1 MKIIQ
6 TGVFSR
12 TVRKLHKKEKA
23 ALDKAVRA
31 IVEAPNIGDSKI
43 GDLAG
48 VNVYKYK
55 DSDKQYLLA
64 YRYDGESKTLTLLAL
79 GSHENFYRDLKRQTK
94 YQGV

>member
-12 TVRKLHKKEKA
+12 TVRKLHKKEKT

-43 GDLAG
+43 GDLTG
-48 VNVYKYK
+48 VTVYKYK

-64 YRYDGESKTLTLLAL
+64 YRYDDESLTLLAL
-79 GSHENFYRDLKRQTK
+79 GSHENFYRDLKRQIT
-94 YQGV
+94 

>member
-6 TGVFSR
+6 SGVFSR

-23 ALDKAVRA
+23 ALDKAVR
-31 IVEAPNIGDSKI
+31 VLVKAPTIGDSKT
-43 GDLAG
+43 GDLTG

-64 YRYDGESKTLTLLAL
+64 YRYDDKLKTLTLLAL
-79 GSHENFYRDLKRQTK
+79 GSHENFYRDLKLQVK
-94 YQGV
+94 

>member
-43 GDLAG
+43 GDLTG
-48 VNVYKYK
+48 VTVYKYK

-64 YRYDGESKTLTLLAL
+64 YRYDDKSKTLILLAL
-79 GSHENFYRDLKRQTK
+79 GSHENFYRDLKRQIE
-94 YQGV
+94 

>member
-6 TGVFSR
+6 TGIFSR
-12 TVRKLHKKEKA
+12 TVKKLHKKEKA

-31 IVEAPNIGDSKI
+31 IVEAPNIGDAKI

-48 VNVYKYK
+48 VTVYKYK

-64 YRYDGESKTLTLLAL
+64 YRYDGESLTLLAL
-79 GSHENFYRDLKRQTK
+79 GSHENFYRDLKRLVK
-94 YQGV
+94 